1 MRIAVVGKWGSGKTT
16 TSALLASYL
25 GSVRKKP
32 LLIDADINV
41 HLPALFMREEFPI
54 EKYLSSPEN
63 MRKVKGYL
71 IGNNHRI
78 ASLAAFR
85 KTTPP
90 TKESQLFVL
99 SDAQNYL
106 YQNFTQDLGTLFLM
120 AVGTYTEDQIGA
132 SCYHN
137 SLAILENLLSHMDD
151 RGEVCI
157 VDMVAWVDAFASSL
171 HAQFDMLLLVLEP
184 TRKGIE
190 VRKQYAHLTQ
200 SAGVYD
206 QLFVLGNKC
215 FDQADLDFL
224 RREIPEEKLIWE
236 LGMSQYLRS
245 LERNWDQ
252 ISFAGLESEY
262 QPLFSHIFEKLQ
274 SLAQPLDTRLPKLY
288 ELHRKYVSQDFI
300 IERFWDLKGQIDESF
315 SFHG

>member
-1 MRIAVVGKWGSGKTT
+1 MEERASRALFLWGKTFKLLRNKINMRIAVVGKWGSGKTT

-106 YQNFTQDLGTLFLM
+106 YQNFTQDLGTLFWWQS
-120 AVGTYTEDQIGA
+120 VP
-132 SCYHN
+132 
-137 SLAILENLLSHMDD
+137 ILKI
-151 RGEVCI
+151 R
-157 VDMVAWVDAFASSL
+157 
-171 HAQFDMLLLVLEP
+171 
-184 TRKGIE
+184 
-190 VRKQYAHLTQ
+190 
-200 SAGVYD
+200 
-206 QLFVLGNKC
+206 
-215 FDQADLDFL
+215 
-224 RREIPEEKLIWE
+224 
-236 LGMSQYLRS
+236 
-245 LERNWDQ
+245 
-252 ISFAGLESEY
+252 
-262 QPLFSHIFEKLQ
+262 
-274 SLAQPLDTRLPKLY
+274 
-288 ELHRKYVSQDFI
+288 
-300 IERFWDLKGQIDESF
+300 
-315 SFHG
+315 